1 MLSCILQYRFLQ
13 EGRKSAMTSARI
25 DLLEKAGFKWKK
37 EPRMTSPAKGSK
49 TALLGSNDDKT
60 TPQPSNET
68 TSSFDVAK
76 SNLIQTAGLPRASSS
91 TGSTNVVLVSSQ
103 RTRKTSRPSKE
114 SSTKSELIENPTS
127 ARRKMSGIQESKS
140 SSLAETIADA
150 DDNICCPASSKSKSH
165 YVGHA
170 QGFKVGD
177 EVYAA
182 WGNVGKKKKAL
193 YYPGSVKNSE
203 EVGAG
208 ARRRRLY
215 RIAFEDGDVAYDVE
229 EYDIS
234 LKQEYLEANLKPLL
248 EVGDAC
254 YAAWWPTKG
263 RRDQPAWYPGKIR
276 SYKDKVGGRYGP
288 VRLYD
293 IAYDDGDKFNG
304 VEDFY
309 VFSKSEYEL
318 SLQKPVDGGT
328 SGWNGVR
335 NKIDKASIDKWANL
349 VGYYVANI
357 DGEEHCFSLLS
368 SALRAYDDYV
378 VRTKE
383 AKTKKTDLNLPGE
396 FRFKARCKPTRIFA
410 LEEFS
415 QARTK
420 TQVSKKEEYFPPP
433 ASSRDENNVNDDGIR
448 KNKSSLT
455 LKASEIMSRW
465 QQREYKVVHVDSE
478 RQQQGENVDSSGK
491 SDTDED
497 EEEDDDMSVT
507 PKHTNS
513 RTKPVIKKN
522 EQVYAVWSGAKD
534 NNCWYP
540 GRVWEV
546 HVVTEGSGYGPVKKY
561 DIVFDDGDVEKG
573 VDEVFVMKKVDYEI
587 GIEKDEN
594 DWVGVTNYLDRRS
607 KDKYARLVGW
617 YEFTSAAGE
626 HRIYSSLNDA
636 LHAYD
641 ESIIEERGRPNIITS
656 ELNFPN
662 ARRKKWGII
671 IDAS

>member
-1 MLSCILQYRFLQ
+1 
-13 EGRKSAMTSARI
+13 MTSARI
-25 DLLEKAGFKWKK
+25 ELLEKAGFKWKK
-37 EPRMTSPAKGSK
+37 EPRMTSPAKASK
-49 TALLGSNDDKT
+49 TALLGGNDDKT
-60 TPQPSNET
+60 PPQPSNET
-68 TSSFDVAK
+68 TRSFDVAK
-76 SNLIQTAGLPRASSS
+76 SNLIETAGLPRASSS
-91 TGSTNVVLVSSQ
+91 AGSSKVVLVSSQ
-103 RTRKTSRPSKE
+103 QTRKTSKPSE
-114 SSTKSELIENPTS
+114 EPSTKSELIENPTS
-127 ARRKMSGIQESKS
+127 ARRKMSGIQDSKS
-140 SSLAETIADA
+140 SSLTETIADD
-150 DDNICCPASSKSKSH
+150 DDNICDPASSTSKSH

-170 QGFKVGD
+170 QGFDVGD

-203 EVGAG
+203 DVGAG
-208 ARRRRLY
+208 ASRRRLY
-215 RIAFEDGDVAYDVE
+215 RIAFEDGDVAYNVE
-229 EYDIS
+229 ESDII

-263 RRDQPAWYPGKIR
+263 RRDQPAWYPGKVR

-318 SLQKPVDGGT
+318 SLQKPVDGGKF
-328 SGWNGVR
+328 GWNGVR

-378 VRTKE
+378 VRTKK
-383 AKTKKTDLNLPGE
+383 AKTKKTDLNLPEE
-396 FRFKARCKPTRIFA
+396 FRFKAQCKPTRIFA

-415 QARTK
+415 RAQTK
-420 TQVSKKEEYFPPP
+420 TQGSKKEESFPLP
-433 ASSRDENNVNDDGIR
+433 ASSMDENNANDDSGR
-448 KNKSSLT
+448 KYKSSLT

-478 RQQQGENVDSSGK
+478 RQQQGEHIDSSEK

-497 EEEDDDMSVT
+497 EEEDDGMSVT
-507 PKHTNS
+507 QIHTNS

-522 EQVYAVWSGAKD
+522 EQVYAVWSGGKD
-534 NNCWYP
+534 CNCWYP
-540 GRVWEV
+540 GRVWEA
-546 HVVTEGSGYGPVKKY
+546 HVVTESSGYGPVKKY
-561 DIVFDDGDVEKG
+561 V
-573 VDEVFVMKKVDYEI
+573 
-587 GIEKDEN
+587 
-594 DWVGVTNYLDRRS
+594 
-607 KDKYARLVGW
+607 
-617 YEFTSAAGE
+617 
-626 HRIYSSLNDA
+626 
-636 LHAYD
+636 
-641 ESIIEERGRPNIITS
+641 
-656 ELNFPN
+656 N
-662 ARRKKWGII
+662 ARIFESLYFRYR
-671 IDAS
+671 